1 MSYRLAQT
9 VGRHLP
15 ARADEPALSDAGHR
29 VRTYAELEE
38 RTDRLASAL
47 AAAGARPGDR
57 VAVLDKNSVE
67 TVEVAVAAAKVGA
80 VVVPLN
86 WRLAVGELQ
95 QVVDDA
101 APPVLVAHEEF
112 DEVAGALRS
121 PATVVRVTTDPDD
134 SPYERLLAE
143 HEPIAERH
151 VGDDETVVLQLYTSG
166 TTGRAK
172 GVMLDNRNFALLT
185 DVGGEWGIDESSVV
199 LCPMPLFHIGGM
211 GMALIGLA
219 TGCHTITLR
228 EVEPTSLLE
237 ILVEQRVTNT
247 FLVPAVIQM
256 LCDVPGAAEADLGA
270 LRSIAYGA
278 SPITPAA
285 LKRAVEV
292 LGRPLFQLYGLTETT
307 GAITQLDAEDHDP
320 DGPRAHLL
328 TSAGRPYPWVE
339 LRIVDQQGN
348 DLPPGES
355 GEILVRSAQVTPGYF
370 NRPDATAEAID
381 ADGWFHTGDVG
392 HLDEEGYLYIDDRVK
407 DMIITG
413 GENVYPTEVEA
424 VLADHPDV
432 AEVAVVGLPDDRWG
446 EAVTAMVVPRPGSQ
460 LTGEGLLEWAR
471 GRIAGYKRP
480 KEVRIVDALP
490 YSATGKLLKRVL
502 RDEPPAGS

>member
-237 ILVEQRVTNT
+237 ILV
-247 FLVPAVIQM
+247 
-256 LCDVPGAAEADLGA
+256 
-270 LRSIAYGA
+270 
-278 SPITPAA
+278 
-285 LKRAVEV
+285 
-292 LGRPLFQLYGLTETT
+292 
-307 GAITQLDAEDHDP
+307 
-320 DGPRAHLL
+320 
-328 TSAGRPYPWVE
+328 
-339 LRIVDQQGN
+339 
-348 DLPPGES
+348 
-355 GEILVRSAQVTPGYF
+355 
-370 NRPDATAEAID
+370 
-381 ADGWFHTGDVG
+381 
-392 HLDEEGYLYIDDRVK
+392 
-407 DMIITG
+407 
-413 GENVYPTEVEA
+413 
-424 VLADHPDV
+424 
-432 AEVAVVGLPDDRWG
+432 
-446 EAVTAMVVPRPGSQ
+446 
-460 LTGEGLLEWAR
+460 
-471 GRIAGYKRP
+471 
-480 KEVRIVDALP
+480 
-490 YSATGKLLKRVL
+490 
-502 RDEPPAGS
+502 